1 MSPPRLGS
9 QAARATHA
17 PPGSANIEGVTRR
30 RVLAARVLAVVA
42 DGLQLGLFPLF
53 VGGGLSVVNNVLD
66 VLVAGGMIALVGWHW
81 AFLPTF
87 LAELVPGLDLVP
99 TWTMAALLAT
109 GRGAT
114 EVPVAPE
121 PTAPAGPTASADRS
135 GAPPAS
141 ALVIDV
147 TPVTPGAP
155 EPPPEDGRK
164 NSTGPR

>member
-1 MSPPRLGS
+1 M
-9 QAARATHA
+9 
-17 PPGSANIEGVTRR
+17 TRR

-53 VGGGLSVVNNVLD
+53 VGGALSVMNDVLD
-66 VLVAGGMIALVGWHW
+66 VLVAAGMIALVGWHW

-114 EVPVAPE
+114 ETPAVPGAPGV
-121 PTAPAGPTASADRS
+121 PHAPAPGP
-135 GAPPAS
+135 
-141 ALVIDV
+141 VIDV
-147 TPVTPGAP
+147 TPVDLARPPGDDRKTP
-155 EPPPEDGRK
+155 
-164 NSTGPR
+164 